1 MTGTRLKLVL
11 DEHLWPGLIEV
22 FEPHGY
28 DLQHVV
34 GVGLQSATDEA
45 VLAYAAR
52 EERVVLT
59 NNYRDFAR
67 LVAEWYA
74 AGRTHAG
81 VVLMEQLPR
90 SELIRQVRLLLESA
104 SAEDLRNT
112 CRWLREFTAA

>member
-28 DLQHVV
+28 DLEHVV
-34 GVGLQSATDEA
+34 RAGLQSATDEA

-52 EERVVLT
+52 EDRVVLT

-67 LVAEWYA
+67 LVADWYV
-74 AGRTHAG
+74 AGRGHAG
-81 VVLMEQLPR
+81 VILTRQLPR
-90 SELIRQVRLLLESA
+90 SELIRQVQQLLESA
-104 SAEDLRNT
+104 SAEDVRNT
-112 CRWLREFTAA
+112 CRWLHEFTLV